1 MKYDLTQISLIIA
14 TYNEE
19 ESIDYVLRELEDYN
33 FFEIIIVDKNSI
45 DRTLQIANSYNV
57 KIINQL
63 NKGWGSAVIQGFKY
77 ASGNYL
83 TYMDADGSYNPKTII
98 EMFEKTKEYDFVCAS
113 RYKDNNIS
121 EDDTL
126 IRSIG
131 NKFFTFIT
139 NHFLNLKISDSLFF
153 YPLIKKEDFEKI
165 NPKSLTFGLCVEI
178 PYLLSLVNLT
188 YVDILSLE
196 RKRYAGKSKVN
207 AFTDG
212 VKILIDIVKMYLRS

>member
-83 TYMDADGSYNPKTII
+83 TYMDA
-98 EMFEKTKEYDFVCAS
+98 
-113 RYKDNNIS
+113 
-121 EDDTL
+121 
-126 IRSIG
+126 
-131 NKFFTFIT
+131 
-139 NHFLNLKISDSLFF
+139 
-153 YPLIKKEDFEKI
+153 
-165 NPKSLTFGLCVEI
+165 
-178 PYLLSLVNLT
+178 
-188 YVDILSLE
+188 
-196 RKRYAGKSKVN
+196 
-207 AFTDG
+207 
-212 VKILIDIVKMYLRS
+212 